1 MWLKASL
8 RHHRKGQAT
17 EGCADG
23 NGARE
28 KMMKKFQRAFF
39 IDDATHSHTLYLT
52 EKAIVL
58 LALLYTSCITFI
70 L

>member
-8 RHHRKGQAT
+8 RHYRQGQAT

-28 KMMKKFQRAFF
+28 KMKN
-39 IDDATHSHTLYLT
+39 
-52 EKAIVL
+52 EE
-58 LALLYTSCITFI
+58 
-70 L
+70 